1 MSATIIKWP
10 DFETW
15 IAWITPRRKR
25 LGKPT
30 ERGTVLWFP
39 RVHPIYAT
47 RAAAYA
53 ASASASAA
61 TAKAAQKACGKR
73 ATKLKPTKSVYLQ
86 KMRETNYG
94 RGK

>member
-10 DFETW
+10 DYE
-15 IAWITPRRKR
+15 AWDAWVTPRRKR

-39 RVHPIYAT
+39 RVQMCTT
-47 RAAAYA
+47 RAAACA
-53 ASASASAA
+53 ASAA
-61 TAKAAQKACGKR
+61 TTKSARK
-73 ATKLKPTKSVYLQ
+73 KLKPTKSAYVR